1 MKKSENFIPNLK
13 FEYNNISFIEQAL
26 LSNSALKCM
35 YAIRSCVV
43 NNFRTNKIIDS
54 LRRLKTSDLIEW
66 NSCKISNCAYAA
78 LHLLEIE
85 AYNGNDT
92 QVQDLIDTVFY
103 TK

>member
-13 FEYNNISFIEQAL
+13 PEYNDVSFIEQAL
-26 LSNSALKCM
+26 LSNNALRCM
-35 YAIRSCVV
+35 HAIRSCVV
-43 NNFRTNKIIDS
+43 NNFRINKIIDT
-54 LRRLKTSDLIEW
+54 LRELKTSDLIEW

-85 AYNGNDT
+85 AYNGNDA
-92 QVQDLIDTVFY
+92 QVQDLIDTVFF

>member
-1 MKKSENFIPNLK
+1 MH
-13 FEYNNISFIEQAL
+13 
-26 LSNSALKCM
+26 
-35 YAIRSCVV
+35 AIRSCVV
-43 NNFRTNKIIDS
+43 NNFRTNKIIDT
-54 LRRLKTSDLIEW
+54 LRELKTSDLIEW

-92 QVQDLIDTVFY
+92 QLQDLIDTVFY